1 MKEMITYK
9 EVDEKERKE
18 MVTIRKFIRKM
29 GRK

>member
-1 MKEMITYK
+1 MIIYK